1 MLSLRKREH
10 RDRFDKTS
18 CPRNFFVEDVR
29 TIRSIASRPKHPHR
43 SVKEIETIR
52 RQQFS
57 NFSFT
62 FNAIR
67 IFEIERSKRTKTYNY
82 VQFEET
88 DETVGRRTP
97 SPRKRN
103 TKRVTRVYR
112 WKRSDHHVNRT
123 LGSVASTPGC
133 ERASQSPADGLFRQ
147 SPPRAQLPGSS
158 AAPPP
163 PPPAQS
169 PTTTTT
175 IIGHYHGNRRM
186 RILTS
191 VQPTVSTCQVAQ
203 VLAKRLLP
211 STDRFHPRIFPPGK
225 RVRGIS

>member
-82 VQFEET
+82 IQFEET

-147 SPPRAQLPGSS
+147 SPPRHSYRAPPLRRHHHLLHSRQ
-158 AAPPP
+158 PPP
-163 PPPAQS
+163 PPSSA
-169 PTTTTT
+169 TT
-175 IIGHYHGNRRM
+175 M
-186 RILTS
+186 E
-191 VQPTVSTCQVAQ
+191 
-203 VLAKRLLP
+203 
-211 STDRFHPRIFPPGK
+211 TDECAF
-225 RVRGIS
+225 